1 MVAFILM
8 VIELAQTTLLDF
20 KLILIQS
27 EFKTAHIYKQRIL
40 LYLTLIFWNVHL
52 LSPQTVDASLILHL
66 IICIYNTQNIY
77 SPIK

>member
-8 VIELAQTTLLDF
+8 VIQLAQTTLLDF

-40 LYLTLIFWNVHL
+40 LYLTLIFL
-52 LSPQTVDASLILHL
+52 ECAS
-66 IICIYNTQNIY
+66 
-77 SPIK
+77 S